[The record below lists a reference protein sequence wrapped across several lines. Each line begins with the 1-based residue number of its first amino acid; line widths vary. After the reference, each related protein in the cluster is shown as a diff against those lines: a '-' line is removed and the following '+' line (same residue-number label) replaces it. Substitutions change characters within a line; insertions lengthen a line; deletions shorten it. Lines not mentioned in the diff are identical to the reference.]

1 MFLERKTPQ
10 DTYFESAW
18 SFLSQKSYLWHPV
31 FQNHSIFNLF
41 ELLCS
46 LIEVGNLQLLLGLTS
61 TNSSYWTGLLGS
73 LCGILMDLSYNEYL
87 FFTIQMFQRVCTWY
101 LLRQSLYRLYLSVTA
116 VSIVLIQLTSRLL
129 EHWLTD
135 SSQYHLLWL
144 HTASMAVSQMLLL
157 RLLNA

>member
-87 FFTIQMFQRVCTWY
+87 FLRYRRSRRFVLGICWGKVFTVSDFIY
-101 LLRQSLYRLYLSVTA
+101 LLLQLALYSFNLQA
-116 VSIVLIQLTSRLL
+116 GC
-129 EHWLTD
+129 
-135 SSQYHLLWL
+135 
-144 HTASMAVSQMLLL
+144 
-157 RLLNA
+157 